1 MKEDILEQLTADYLN
16 HHGYFTVCNVKYKPD
31 AADPD
36 YNSRQ
41 DCVASDIDV
50 MAYNPLKT
58 GADRVWVVTCKSWQ
72 SGFWPQWELD
82 HMEKTV
88 SGREG
93 WRRYRELWQPKWSR
107 ALAAEVERRTGAK
120 EFTHCTAVTVIG
132 NGRNG
137 TDDPRFSTDP
147 WTTCQRFRQNLP
159 TARFTVLD
167 MPKMVEEVLSA
178 MTNTVANSDLGRTLQ
193 LLRACGFYL
202 QLEET
207 EPVPD
212 LQEERPDDRDSSA

>member
-16 HHGYFTVCNVKYKPD
+16 HGGYFTVCNVKYKPD
-31 AADPD
+31 PADPD
-36 YNSRQ
+36 FNSKQ

-50 MAYNPLKT
+50 LAYNPLKT

-72 SGFWPQWELD
+72 TGFWPQWEID

-107 ALAAEVERRTGAK
+107 ALAAKVEELTGER

-132 NGRNG
+132 DGRR
-137 TDDPRFSTDP
+137 DSSDPRFST
-147 WTTCQRFRQNLP
+147 
-159 TARFTVLD
+159 
-167 MPKMVEEVLSA
+167 EVLSA
-178 MTNTVANSDLGRTLQ
+178 MTNTMANSDLGRTLQ
-193 LLRACGFYL
+193 LLRACGYDL
-202 QLEET
+202 QLEKT
-207 EPVPD
+207 EPLKE
-212 LQEERPDDRDSSA
+212 LQDESESNDHDAGDHPLRSS